1 MTLTLRLMML
11 ATTTC
16 LIAAPARAEQL
27 ELATVPRIEVDT
39 ATLNRD
45 TITFSGGVGYLPSYE
60 GSNNYIAVPVA
71 VVRGRVMGFNF
82 STNGLQLSVDGVRN
96 RKGSRLDV
104 MFGPIIGL
112 NVNRNARIVDPQV
125 RALGKLNSALQFGG
139 FVGIGKTGVLTSAY
153 DKIALRVS
161 YLRDISGVHNS
172 YIISPSIEYGMPI
185 SRRAY
190 LGMSASASF
199 AGDGYAETYFAVDAA
214 GSLASG
220 LPVFARPRG
229 GVKSYTGSVV
239 GNYALTGDLLRGLQL
254 FTVISYSQ
262 LQGDFALSP
271 ITSIAGGADQFYGV
285 LGIGYTF

>member
-1 MTLTLRLMML
+1 MML

-185 SRRAY
+185 SRRIRRRW
-190 LGMSASASF
+190 LC
-199 AGDGYAETYFAVDAA
+199 
-214 GSLASG
+214 
-220 LPVFARPRG
+220 
-229 GVKSYTGSVV
+229 
-239 GNYALTGDLLRGLQL
+239 GNL
-254 FTVISYSQ
+254 FRC
-262 LQGDFALSP
+262 
-271 ITSIAGGADQFYGV
+271 
-285 LGIGYTF
+285 